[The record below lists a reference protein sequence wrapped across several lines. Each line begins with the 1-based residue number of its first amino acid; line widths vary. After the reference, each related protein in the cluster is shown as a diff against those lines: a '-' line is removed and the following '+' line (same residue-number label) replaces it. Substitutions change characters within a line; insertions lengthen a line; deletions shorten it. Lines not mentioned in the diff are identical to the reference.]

1 MVSVNDTQSESPDLR
16 QTAVARI
23 QDAIRQADATVR
35 AQHPWLSYQDTI
47 GVLILLVSLGGML
60 ALIPAYTNGW
70 LPGWIVPPLAA
81 ILASI
86 THELEHDLIHQLY
99 GRKRL
104 WLQNLMMALVWLARP
119 STINPWIRRRLHFA
133 HHKLS
138 GTAADVEE
146 RAITNGE
153 RWGVRRFLM
162 TADAGVSVLTRAL
175 SPVASGRRMRL
186 FGRALAA
193 YFPLGWLHWSI
204 WWLFVAD
211 LVVRSVSISFGLTLP
226 WPAAVNSWLQDQQW
240 LLVCWIGPNV
250 LRSFCLHL
258 VSSNM
263 HYYGDIAEGDLM
275 RQCQVLTK
283 WYWWPAQLFCFNF
296 GGTHAM
302 HHFVVSQPFYLRQWV
317 ARDVLPV
324 MRDAGVRFDD
334 LGSMARANR
343 FGEATTPA

>member
-1 MVSVNDTQSESPDLR
+1 MVARSDLPEPTPADSQGAVLR
-16 QTAVARI
+16 IQTA
-23 QDAIRQADATVR
+23 IREADASVR
-35 AQHPWLSYQDTI
+35 ARHPWLRFQDTI
-47 GVLILLVSLGGML
+47 GSLLLLLSLGGML
-60 ALIPAYTNGW
+60 ALIPLYQQGW
-70 LPGWIVPPLAA
+70 LSAWLVVPLAA
-81 ILASI
+81 VLASI

-138 GTAADVEE
+138 GTPADVEE

-153 RWGVRRFLM
+153 RWGLRRLLM
-162 TADAGVSVLTRAL
+162 TGDAILSVLARAM
-175 SPVASGRRMRL
+175 SPVAKGRRWKMI
-186 FGRALAA
+186 GRALAA
-193 YFPLGWLHWSI
+193 YFPLGWIHWSL
-204 WWLFVAD
+204 WWLFVLD
-211 LVVRSVSISFGLTLP
+211 LGVRALETSTGAALP
-226 WPAAVNSWLQDQQW
+226 WPSAIREFLQHQQW
-240 LLVCWIGPNV
+240 LLVCWVGPNV

-275 RQCQVLTK
+275 RQCQVLTR

-317 ARDVLPV
+317 AGSVLPV
-324 MRDAGVRFDD
+324 MRECGVRFDD
-334 LGSMARANR
+334 AGSMTRANR
-343 FGEATTPA
+343 WGPLTAEA